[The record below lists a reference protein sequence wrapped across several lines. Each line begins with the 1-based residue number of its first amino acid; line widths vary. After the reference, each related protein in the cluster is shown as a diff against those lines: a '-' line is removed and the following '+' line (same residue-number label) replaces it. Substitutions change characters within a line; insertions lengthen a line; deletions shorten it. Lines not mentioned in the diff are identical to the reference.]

1 MKTEQI
7 IYVDPREVTFLIHR
21 DREPEGFAL
30 MKDSI
35 REIGVRQPLQ
45 GENIEHLPAKDRR
58 RPDGGLFKWRANFGE
73 GRCLASIELYEETR
87 DRVHLRVPLEKV
99 DKISPGAF
107 LAENLI
113 RRGLSWQEQAR
124 LIKQDV
130 EAEEGPLTPDKLFAL
145 SQRYF
150 ITVAH
155 LEKLLRILQKLS
167 PSLEKELKEM
177 TIREAELLT
186 SLPSAGQEIVIETLK
201 EEGVAKTAAN
211 IASVVRRAREQ
222 HQETGQWSKSAL
234 KASLKRVGEDLE
246 RVRKSLKPIRLHHSL
261 GPENL
266 KMLLQD
272 RKFRNQLSKHKI
284 NVGKFEEAMK

>member
-1 MKTEQI
+1 MKADQI
-7 IYVDPREVTFLIHR
+7 IYVDPREVSFLIHR
-21 DREPEGFAL
+21 DRDPEGFAL

-35 REIGVRQPLQ
+35 REMGIRQPIQ
-45 GENIEHLPAKDRR
+45 VRESKSKGK
-58 RPDGGLFKWRANFGE
+58 KWQAFFGE
-73 GRCLASIELYEETR
+73 GRCTAAVELYEETG
-87 DRVHLRVPLEKV
+87 DRRFLRVPATIETEAEAE
-99 DKISPGAF
+99 IAGRF
-107 LAENLI
+107 LSENLI
-113 RRGLSWQEQAR
+113 RRSLSWQEQAR

-130 EAEEGPLTPDKLFAL
+130 EAEAGSLTPDRLFAL

-201 EEGVAKTAAN
+201 EEGLQKSASN

-222 HQETGQWSKSAL
+222 HQETGEWSKSAL
-234 KASLKRVGEDLE
+234 KASLKRVGEDLD

-266 KMLLQD
+266 RTLLQD
-272 RKFRNQLSKHKI
+272 RKFRNQLTKHKI
-284 NVGKFEEAMK
+284 NVSKFEEAMK

>member
-21 DREPEGFAL
+21 DRDPEGFAL

-35 REIGVRQPLQ
+35 REMGIRQPIQVRELTQ
-45 GENIEHLPAKDRR
+45 KGQH
-58 RPDGGLFKWRANFGE
+58 KWQAFFGE
-73 GRCLASIELYEETR
+73 GRCTAALELFEETGDKR
-87 DRVHLRVPLEKV
+87 FLRVPATIEKEAEGE
-99 DKISPGAF
+99 IAGRF
-107 LAENLI
+107 LSENLI
-113 RRGLSWQEQAR
+113 RRSLSWQEQAR

-130 EAEEGPLTPDKLFAL
+130 EAEGGPLTPDRLFAL

-155 LEKLLRILQKLS
+155 LEKLLRILSKLS
-167 PSLEKELKEM
+167 PALEKELKEM

-201 EEGVAKTAAN
+201 EEGLQKTASN
-211 IASVVRRAREQ
+211 IASVVRRAREA

-261 GPENL
+261 GPANL
-266 KMLLQD
+266 ETLLQD
-272 RKFRNQLSKHKI
+272 RKFRRALDKHKI
-284 NVGKFEEAMK
+284 NYAKFEEAMK

>member
-1 MKTEQI
+1 MKADQI

-21 DREPEGFAL
+21 DRDPEGFAL

-35 REIGVRQPLQ
+35 REMGIRQPIQ
-45 GENIEHLPAKDRR
+45 VRKKA
-58 RPDGGLFKWRANFGE
+58 DGKWQAFFGE
-73 GRCLASIELYEETR
+73 GRCTAALELYRETR
-87 DRVHLRVPLEKV
+87 DKRFLRVPATIETEAEAE
-99 DKISPGAF
+99 IAGRF
-107 LAENLI
+107 LSENLI
-113 RRGLSWQEQAR
+113 RRSLSWQEQAR

-130 EAEEGPLTPDKLFAL
+130 EAEAGELTPNRLFAL

-155 LEKLLRILQKLS
+155 LEKLLRILQRLS

-186 SLPSAGQEIVIETLK
+186 ALPTQGQEIVIETLK
-201 EEGVAKTAAN
+201 EEGLEKTASN
-211 IASVVRRAREQ
+211 IASVVRKAREQ

-272 RKFRNQLSKHKI
+272 RKFRNQLSKHRI
-284 NVGKFEEAMK
+284 NVSKFEEAMK

>member
-1 MKTEQI
+1 MKTDQI

-21 DREPEGFAL
+21 DRDPEGFAL

-35 REIGVRQPLQ
+35 REMGIRQPIQ
-45 GENIEHLPAKDRR
+45 VRKKA
-58 RPDGGLFKWRANFGE
+58 DGKWQAFFGE
-73 GRCLASIELYEETR
+73 GRCTAALELFEETGDKR
-87 DRVHLRVPLEKV
+87 FLRVPATIETEAEAE
-99 DKISPGAF
+99 IAGRF
-107 LAENLI
+107 LSENLI
-113 RRGLSWQEQAR
+113 RRSLSWQEQAR

-130 EAEEGPLTPDKLFAL
+130 EAEAGELTPDRLFAL

-155 LEKLLRILQKLS
+155 LEKLLRILQRLS
-167 PSLEKELKEM
+167 PSLEKELKAM

-186 SLPSAGQEIVIETLK
+186 SLPTAGQEIVIETLK
-201 EEGVAKTAAN
+201 EEGLEKTASN
-211 IASVVRRAREQ
+211 IASVVRKAREQ

-234 KASLKRVGEDLE
+234 KASLKRVGEDLD

-266 KMLLQD
+266 RMLLQD

-284 NVGKFEEAMK
+284 NVGKFEETLK

>member
-21 DREPEGFAL
+21 DRDAEGFAL
-30 MKDSI
+30 LKDAI
-35 REIGVRQPLQ
+35 REMGVRQPIQ
-45 GENIEHLPAKDRR
+45 V
-58 RPDGGLFKWRANFGE
+58 RPMTNDECRSTKGKKWQAFFGQ
-73 GRCLASIELYEETR
+73 GRCTAAIELYEETGDKR
-87 DRVHLRVPLEKV
+87 FLRVPATIEKE
-99 DKISPGAF
+99 DEGEIAGRF
-107 LAENLI
+107 LSENLI
-113 RRGLSWQEQAR
+113 RRGLSWQEQAQ

-130 EAEEGPLTPDKLFAL
+130 EAEAQKGVLTPQQLFDIAK
-145 SQRYF
+145 RWF

-155 LEKLLRILQKLS
+155 LEKLMRILQKLS
-167 PSLEKELKEM
+167 PSLERELKEM

-201 EEGVAKTAAN
+201 EEGVEKTAAN

-222 HQETGQWSKSAL
+222 HQETGKWSKSAL
-234 KASLKRVGEDLE
+234 QASLKRVGEDLE
-246 RVRKSLKPIRLHHSL
+246 RVRKSLKPIRLHHSI

-284 NVGKFEEAMK
+284 NTAKFQEAIK